1 MQFDTLFTDG
11 LYFEISKNAI
21 DMAEKLRDMFIS
33 RGYSLF
39 IDSPTNQQFII
50 IEDSR
55 LEEIKKQVRY
65 DYWERYDEMRSV
77 VRFATSW
84 ATTDEDLKRL
94 GEII

>member
-21 DMAEKLRDMFIS
+21 DMAEKLRDMFLS

-65 DYWERYDEMRSV
+65 DYWERYDETRSV

-84 ATTDEDLKRL
+84 ATTDEDLERL
-94 GEII
+94 SKII

>member
-1 MQFDTLFTDG
+1 
-11 LYFEISKNAI
+11 
-21 DMAEKLRDMFIS
+21 MAEKLREMFIS

-65 DYWERYDEMRSV
+65 DYWERYDETRSV

-84 ATTDEDLKRL
+84 ATTDEDLEELSK
-94 GEII
+94 II

>member
-1 MQFDTLFTDG
+1 
-11 LYFEISKNAI
+11 
-21 DMAEKLRDMFIS
+21 MAEKLRDMFIS

-50 IEDSR
+50 IEDER

-65 DYWERYDEMRSV
+65 DYWERYDETRSV

-84 ATTDEDLKRL
+84 ATTDEDLEELSK
-94 GEII
+94 II

>member
-1 MQFDTLFTDG
+1 
-11 LYFEISKNAI
+11 
-21 DMAEKLRDMFIS
+21 MAEKLREMFIS

-65 DYWERYDEMRSV
+65 DYWERYDETRSV

-84 ATTDEDLKRL
+84 ATTDEDLERL
-94 GEII
+94 AEII